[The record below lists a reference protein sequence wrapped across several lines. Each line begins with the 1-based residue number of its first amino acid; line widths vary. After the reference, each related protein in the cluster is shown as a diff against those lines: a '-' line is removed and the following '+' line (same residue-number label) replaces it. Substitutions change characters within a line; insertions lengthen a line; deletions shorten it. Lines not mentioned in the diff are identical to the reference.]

1 MGSRAE
7 ASDFGGHGLDF
18 KYVGRKGVRDRF
30 CRVFRVSGQWACRV
44 LDAGQKFA
52 DLVLV

>member
-1 MGSRAE
+1 MRAE
-7 ASDFGGHGLDF
+7 ASDLGEHGLDF
-18 KYVGRKGVRDRF
+18 TCLGLKGVRDTF